1 MCMLSVYNSTGAPLL
16 QKLRK
21 VSQFVG
27 IFVRYYHYYM
37 KIIIIIFFSV
47 SVFYLFFFFSVYHK
61 IDTTTKKPI
70 KASEKSSNQ
79 ETNCDNQNNVLKIV
93 QSMTKQIFIET
104 DLNESNS

>member
-1 MCMLSVYNSTGAPLL
+1 MCRLSVYNSTGAPLL

-27 IFVRYYHYYM
+27 IFARYYHYYM

-47 SVFYLFFFFSVYHK
+47 SVFYHFFFSVYHK

-70 KASEKSSNQ
+70 KASEKRSNQ
-79 ETNCDNQNNVLKIV
+79 ETNCNNQNNVLKIV
-93 QSMTKQIFIET
+93 QR
-104 DLNESNS
+104 

>member
-27 IFVRYYHYYM
+27 IFVRYYHYYI
-37 KIIIIIFFSV
+37 KIIIII
-47 SVFYLFFFFSVYHK
+47 FFSVYHK

-79 ETNCDNQNNVLKIV
+79 ETNCDNQNNVLKMV